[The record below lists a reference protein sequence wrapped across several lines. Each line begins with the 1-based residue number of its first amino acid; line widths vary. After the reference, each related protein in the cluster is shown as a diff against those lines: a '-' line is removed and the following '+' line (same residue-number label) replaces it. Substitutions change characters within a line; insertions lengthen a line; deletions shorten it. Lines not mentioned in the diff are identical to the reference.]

1 MTVHDNMTIPQTVAP
16 VVQPLRRS
24 RMTRLL
30 GYTAVLIAVL
40 LVGMPV
46 YWTIVASFKLP
57 REIYSAPPTWF
68 PVEPTLENY
77 PQAWNAAPF
86 GRYYLNSLIITLLG
100 SAAEVALAITS
111 AYALVFLRFPRKDL
125 VFLVLLAALM
135 VPNEITIIPNY
146 LTVAGLGWINTYQGI
161 VLPGASIAFG
171 AFLLR
176 QAFLALPYEVLEA
189 ARVDGAGHLRTMF
202 SVVLPMAQPS
212 IVTMALLSLVAK
224 WNQFL
229 WPLIVTNTADMRTLP
244 IGVFW
249 LRNQEGLTDWG
260 VVMAGSLFLIIPV
273 MIVFLWVQRYIVDGI
288 AAGAVKG

>member
-125 VFLVLLAALM
+125 VFLALLAALM

>member
-1 MTVHDNMTIPQTVAP
+1 MTIPQTVAP

>member
-100 SAAEVALAITS
+100 SATEVALAITS

-146 LTVAGLGWINTYQGI
+146 LTIAGLGWINTYQGI

-176 QAFLALPYEVLEA
+176 QAYLALPYEVLEA